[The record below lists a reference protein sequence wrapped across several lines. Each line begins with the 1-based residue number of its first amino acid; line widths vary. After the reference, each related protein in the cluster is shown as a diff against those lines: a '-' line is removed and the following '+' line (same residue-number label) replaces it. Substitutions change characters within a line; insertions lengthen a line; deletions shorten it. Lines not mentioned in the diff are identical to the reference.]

1 MKKVEAIIRPEKIQD
16 VKAALDKLGCIGM
29 TITEVKG
36 RGKQGGITQ
45 QWRGRQYHIDLLP
58 KIKIELVVKTKYVDK
73 VVNTIIESAR
83 TGKTGDGKIFVS
95 PVERVYRV
103 RTGEIDEDAI

>member
-1 MKKVEAIIRPEKIQD
+1 MKKIEAIIRPEKLQD
-16 VKAALDKLGCIGM
+16 VKTALDKLGCIGM

-83 TGKTGDGKIFVS
+83 TGNSGDGKIFVTN
-95 PVERVYRV
+95 VDKVYRV
-103 RTGEIDEDAI
+103 RTEEVDEDAI

>member
-1 MKKVEAIIRPEKIQD
+1 MKKIEAIIRPEKIQD

>member
-83 TGKTGDGKIFVS
+83 TGNTGDGKIFVS

-103 RTGEIDEDAI
+103 RTGELDEDAI

>member
-1 MKKVEAIIRPEKIQD
+1 MKKIEAIIRPEKLQD
-16 VKAALDKLGCIGM
+16 VKAALDELGCIGM

-58 KIKIELVVKTKYVDK
+58 KIKIELVVKTKHVDK
-73 VVNTIIESAR
+73 VVDTIIESAR
-83 TGKTGDGKIFVS
+83 TGNSGDGKIFVTN
-95 PVERVYRV
+95 VDKVYRV
-103 RTGEIDEDAI
+103 RTEEVDEDAI

>member
-1 MKKVEAIIRPEKIQD
+1 MKKVEAILRPEKIQD

-83 TGKTGDGKIFVS
+83 TGNTGDGKIFVS

-103 RTGEIDEDAI
+103 RTGELDEDAI

>member
-1 MKKVEAIIRPEKIQD
+1 MKKIEAIIRPEKLQD
-16 VKAALDKLGCIGM
+16 VKTALDKLGCIGM

-73 VVNTIIESAR
+73 VVHTIIESAR
-83 TGKTGDGKIFVS
+83 TGNSGDGKIFVTN
-95 PVERVYRV
+95 VDKVYRV
-103 RTGEIDEDAI
+103 RTEEVDEDAI

>member
-103 RTGEIDEDAI
+103 RTGELDEDAI

>member
-1 MKKVEAIIRPEKIQD
+1 MKKIEAIIRPEKLQD
-16 VKAALDKLGCIGM
+16 VKTALDKLGCIGM

-73 VVNTIIESAR
+73 VVNTIIE
-83 TGKTGDGKIFVS
+83 
-95 PVERVYRV
+95 
-103 RTGEIDEDAI
+103 

>member
-16 VKAALDKLGCIGM
+16 VKAALDELGCIGM

-36 RGKQGGITQ
+36 RGKQGGVTQ

-73 VVNTIIESAR
+73 VVNAIIESAR
-83 TGKTGDGKIFVS
+83 TGNTGDGKIFITS
-95 PVERVYRV
+95 VEKVYRV
-103 RTGEIDEDAI
+103 RTGDIDEDAI

>member
-1 MKKVEAIIRPEKIQD
+1 MKKIEAIIRPEKLQD
-16 VKAALDKLGCIGM
+16 VKNALDKLGCIGM

-58 KIKIELVVKTKYVDK
+58 KIKLELVVKTKYVDK
-73 VVNTIIESAR
+73 VVDTIIESAR
-83 TGKTGDGKIFVS
+83 TGNSGDGKIFVTN
-95 PVERVYRV
+95 VDKVYRV
-103 RTGEIDEDAI
+103 RTGEVDEDAI

>member
-36 RGKQGGITQ
+36 RGKQGGVTQ
-45 QWRGRQYHIDLLP
+45 QWRGRQYHLDLLP
-58 KIKIELVVKTKYVDK
+58 KIKLELVVKTKHVDK

-83 TGKTGDGKIFVS
+83 TGNTGDGKIFITS
-95 PVERVYRV
+95 VEKVYRV

>member
-58 KIKIELVVKTKYVDK
+58 KIKIELVVKTKHVDK

-83 TGKTGDGKIFVS
+83 TGNTGDGKIFVS
-95 PVERVYRV
+95 SVEKVYRV

>member
-1 MKKVEAIIRPEKIQD
+1 MKKIEAIIRPEKLQD
-16 VKAALDKLGCIGM
+16 VKAALDKLGCVGM

-45 QWRGRQYHIDLLP
+45 QWRGRQYHIDLIP

-83 TGKTGDGKIFVS
+83 TGNTGDGKIFVS
-95 PVERVYRV
+95 SVEKVYRV
-103 RTGEIDEDAI
+103 RTGDINEDAI

>member
-1 MKKVEAIIRPEKIQD
+1 MKKIEAIIRPEKLQD
-16 VKAALDKLGCIGM
+16 VKTALDKLGCIGM

-83 TGKTGDGKIFVS
+83 TGNSGDGKIFVTN
-95 PVERVYRV
+95 VDKVYRV
-103 RTGEIDEDAI
+103 RTGEVDEDAI

>member
-1 MKKVEAIIRPEKIQD
+1 MKKIEAIIRPEKLQD
-16 VKAALDKLGCIGM
+16 VKTALDKLGCIGM

-58 KIKIELVVKTKYVDK
+58 KIKLELVVKTKYVDK
-73 VVNTIIESAR
+73 VVDTIIESAR
-83 TGKTGDGKIFVS
+83 TGNSGDGKIFVTN
-95 PVERVYRV
+95 VDKVYRV
-103 RTGEIDEDAI
+103 RTGEVDEDAI

>member
-1 MKKVEAIIRPEKIQD
+1 MKKIEAIIRPEKIQD
-16 VKAALDKLGCIGM
+16 VKTALDKLGCVGM

-36 RGKQGGITQ
+36 RGKQGGVTQ

-58 KIKIELVVKTKYVDK
+58 KVKIELVVKTKYVDK
-73 VVNTIIESAR
+73 VVKTIIESAR
-83 TGKTGDGKIFVS
+83 TGNTGDGKIFVS

-103 RTGEIDEDAI
+103 RTGDVDEEAI

>member
-16 VKAALDKLGCIGM
+16 VKAALDKLGCVGM

-103 RTGEIDEDAI
+103 RTGELDEEAI

>member
-1 MKKVEAIIRPEKIQD
+1 MKKIEAIISPEKLQD
-16 VKAALDKLGCIGM
+16 VKTALDKLGCIGM

-83 TGKTGDGKIFVS
+83 TGNSGDGKIFVTN
-95 PVERVYRV
+95 VDKVYRV
-103 RTGEIDEDAI
+103 RTEEVDEDAI

>member
-16 VKAALDKLGCIGM
+16 VKASLDKLGCIGM

-103 RTGEIDEDAI
+103 RTGELDEDAI

>member
-1 MKKVEAIIRPEKIQD
+1 MKKIEAIIRPEKLQD
-16 VKAALDKLGCIGM
+16 VKTALDKLGCIGM

-58 KIKIELVVKTKYVDK
+58 KIKIELVVKTKHVDK
-73 VVNTIIESAR
+73 VVDTIIESAR
-83 TGKTGDGKIFVS
+83 TGNSGDGKIFVTN
-95 PVERVYRV
+95 VDKVYRV
-103 RTGEIDEDAI
+103 RTGEIDENAI

>member
-1 MKKVEAIIRPEKIQD
+1 MKKIEAIIRPEKLQD
-16 VKAALDKLGCIGM
+16 VKTALDKLGCIGM

-58 KIKIELVVKTKYVDK
+58 KIKIELVVKTKHVDK
-73 VVNTIIESAR
+73 VVDTIIESAR
-83 TGKTGDGKIFVS
+83 TGNSGDGKIFVTN
-95 PVERVYRV
+95 VDKVYRV
-103 RTGEIDEDAI
+103 RTGEVDEDAI

>member
-58 KIKIELVVKTKYVDK
+58 KIKIELVVKTKHVDK

-83 TGKTGDGKIFVS
+83 TGNTGDGKIFVS

-103 RTGEIDEDAI
+103 RTGELDEDAI

>member
-1 MKKVEAIIRPEKIQD
+1 MKKIEAIIRPEKLQD
-16 VKAALDKLGCIGM
+16 VKSALDKLGCVGM

-45 QWRGRQYHIDLLP
+45 QWRGRQYHIDLIP

-83 TGKTGDGKIFVS
+83 TGNTGDGKIFVS
-95 PVERVYRV
+95 SVEKVYRV
-103 RTGEIDEDAI
+103 RTGDINEDAI

>member
-45 QWRGRQYHIDLLP
+45 QWRGRQYHLDLLP
-58 KIKIELVVKTKYVDK
+58 KIKLELVVKTKHVDK
-73 VVNTIIESAR
+73 VVSTIIESAR
-83 TGKTGDGKIFVS
+83 TGNTGDGKIFVS
-95 PVERVYRV
+95 SVEKVYRV

>member
-1 MKKVEAIIRPEKIQD
+1 MKKIEAIIRPEKIQD

-83 TGKTGDGKIFVS
+83 TGNTGDGKIFVS

-103 RTGEIDEDAI
+103 RTGELDEDAI

>member
-83 TGKTGDGKIFVS
+83 TGKTGDGKIFIS
-95 PVERVYRV
+95 PVEKIYRV

>member
-1 MKKVEAIIRPEKIQD
+1 MKKIEAIIRPEKIQD

-83 TGKTGDGKIFVS
+83 TGKTGDGKIFIS
-95 PVERVYRV
+95 PVEKIYRV
-103 RTGEIDEDAI
+103 RTGEVDEDAI

>member
-1 MKKVEAIIRPEKIQD
+1 MKKIEAIIRPEKIQD
-16 VKAALDKLGCIGM
+16 VKAALDSLGCVGM

-36 RGKQGGITQ
+36 RGKQGGVTQ

-73 VVNTIIESAR
+73 VVNTIIESAK
-83 TGKTGDGKIFVS
+83 TGQTGDGKIFVS
-95 PVERVYRV
+95 PVEKVYRV
-103 RTGEIDEDAI
+103 RTGEIDEEAI

>member
-1 MKKVEAIIRPEKIQD
+1 MKKIEAIIRPEKLQD

-73 VVNTIIESAR
+73 VVNTIIESAK
-83 TGKTGDGKIFVS
+83 TGNTGDGKIFITSVDK
-95 PVERVYRV
+95 VYRV
-103 RTGEIDEDAI
+103 RTGEVDEDAI

>member
-1 MKKVEAIIRPEKIQD
+1 MKKIEAIIRPEKLQD
-16 VKAALDKLGCIGM
+16 VKTALDKLGCIGM

-58 KIKIELVVKTKYVDK
+58 KIKLELVVKTKYVDK
-73 VVNTIIESAR
+73 VVDTIIESAR
-83 TGKTGDGKIFVS
+83 TGNSGDGKIFVTN
-95 PVERVYRV
+95 VDKVYRV
-103 RTGEIDEDAI
+103 RTGEIDENAI

>member
-1 MKKVEAIIRPEKIQD
+1 MKKIEAIIRPEKIQD

-73 VVNTIIESAR
+73 VVTTIIESAR

-103 RTGEIDEDAI
+103 RTGDLDEDAI

>member
-16 VKAALDKLGCIGM
+16 VKAALDELGCIGM

-36 RGKQGGITQ
+36 RGKQGGVTQ

-73 VVNTIIESAR
+73 VVNAIIESAK
-83 TGKTGDGKIFVS
+83 TGNTGDGKIFIT
-95 PVERVYRV
+95 PVEKVYRV
-103 RTGEIDEDAI
+103 RTGDVDEDAI